1 MYFQVQSRIIC
12 VSKCLLSMFLKIV
25 SLESCFKEHTRDVV
39 LHCGDSANKLC
50 FIPVCAN
57 FKLTF
62 LFILLLV
69 QKAVKLF
76 FPTLNVTQIFNR
88 EFISL
93 EDRARADF
101 LGCSIN
107 NS

>member
-1 MYFQVQSRIIC
+1 M
-12 VSKCLLSMFLKIV
+12 
-25 SLESCFKEHTRDVV
+25 V
-39 LHCGDSANKLC
+39 LHCGDSANKLS
-50 FIPVCAN
+50 FIPICPN
-57 FKLTF
+57 FKLTV
-62 LFILLLV
+62 LFILLLA

-76 FPTLNVTQIFNR
+76 FPTLNVTQILNR

-93 EDRARADF
+93 EDRAHADF